1 MYIKF
6 MKTITSILIL
16 ISLSVFNL
24 YSEEAN
30 EFNPDLNY
38 AQVEFV
44 KAVQSSNN
52 AWTFYVTVLHNDEG
66 WNHYAD
72 LWEVID
78 PESGEVFAERVLAHP
93 HETEQPFTRSQSRIF
108 FPEGQRFVE
117 VRAKC
122 QIHGFEGKTVLV
134 DLESDEGDYY
144 KVILK

>member
-1 MYIKF
+1 

-16 ISLSVFNL
+16 VSLIVFNL
-24 YSEEAN
+24 SAEEN
-30 EFNPDLNY
+30 VTNNFNPDLNY

-44 KAVQSSNN
+44 KAVQSSNDS
-52 AWTFYVTVLHNDEG
+52 WTFSVTVRHNDEG

-72 LWEVID
+72 AWEVID
-78 PESGEVFAERVLAHP
+78 PKSGEVLAGRVLAHP
-93 HETEQPFTRSQSRIF
+93 HETEHPFTRSLSRIV

-122 QIHGFEGKTVLV
+122 QIHGFGGKAVLVNLENDEGKN
-134 DLESDEGDYY
+134 Y

>member
-1 MYIKF
+1 